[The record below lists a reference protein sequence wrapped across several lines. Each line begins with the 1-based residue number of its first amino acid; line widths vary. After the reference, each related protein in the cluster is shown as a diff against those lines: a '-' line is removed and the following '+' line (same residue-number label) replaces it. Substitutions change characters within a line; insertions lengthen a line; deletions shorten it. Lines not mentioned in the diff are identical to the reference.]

1 MGIIETKHDFI
12 GKCSKEEFE
21 EIKEALLKSLDNDK
35 RKIEKDTGPIRYLSN
50 K

>member
-1 MGIIETKHDFI
+1 M

-21 EIKEALLKSLDNDK
+21 EIKKILLKSLDNDK
-35 RKIEKDTGPIRYLSN
+35 RKIEKDKGPIWYLSN